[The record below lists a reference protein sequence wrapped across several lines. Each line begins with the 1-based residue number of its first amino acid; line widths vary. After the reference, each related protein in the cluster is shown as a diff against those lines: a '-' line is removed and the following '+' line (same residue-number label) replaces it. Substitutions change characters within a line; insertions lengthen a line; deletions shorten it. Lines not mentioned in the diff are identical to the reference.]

1 VKKEQERIGQ
11 RLLTSHT
18 IRIRSA
24 TTTISLKR
32 IDQLLFRF
40 LSHQLDSNFLLLIV
54 RLRFFFFRIL
64 IYNI

>member
-54 RLRFFFFRIL
+54 RLRFTFSGF
-64 IYNI
+64 